1 MDPLYVYRTF
11 HPTPTQYTFFSAA
24 QGNFY
29 KTEHI
34 LGHKGSLSKYKK
46 IVIIPRILSDHNA
59 VKVER
64 NNKSKDKNMQKAGN

>member
-24 QGNFY
+24 QGIFY